1 LKKTKLFVALSI
13 TALLCATFALTA
25 YSALTASKTVTSSG
39 RVVTSTNLGIYSDSA
54 CTQTLSAINWGNL
67 TAGASTN
74 YTVYI
79 KNTGTARQ
87 TLSMNASSWSPTSA
101 AQYITITWDQNNTA
115 ITASQVVKATLIL
128 NVSASVDSNI
138 TTFSN
143 SITIT
148 GSS

>member
-1 LKKTKLFVALSI
+1 M
-13 TALLCATFALTA
+13 
-25 YSALTASKTVTSSG
+25 TSSG
-39 RVVTSTNLGIYSDSA
+39 RVVTSTNLGIYSNSQ

-79 KNTGTARQ
+79 KNTGTTRQ
-87 TLSMNASSWSPTSA
+87 TLNISTSNWNPTST
-101 AQYITITWDQNNTA
+101 AQYMTVTWDQNSTSIA
-115 ITASQVVKATLIL
+115 ASQVVKATLTL
-128 NVSASVDSNI
+128 TVSASVDSSI

-148 GSS
+148 GTT